1 MYTLISPQA
10 PGGMVSLLASKTRL
24 DSQKFSRVAM
34 AKTRQ
39 LIAESMTFFA
49 KTFTVN
55 SLRAP
60 AWKNGRP
67 QQMLPGK
74 MVKVVVWGETT
85 LKNKDSID

>member
-60 AWKNGRP
+60 A
-67 QQMLPGK
+67 
-74 MVKVVVWGETT
+74 
-85 LKNKDSID
+85 